1 MLLPKTSMTEDSVE
15 IARKSFTSSEIPRK
29 RTLSKGFRNSLSSRR
44 KRRKVSVIP
53 STDSNCSSPSSNS
66 TLRPVTV
73 KTWIQVASDVETYR
87 KLVEAG
93 AKTSTPVA
101 KQFQSMFIE
110 YFRRIQK
117 YDESGTKLHR
127 EKSRIEKRN
136 RRRSSKHKRK
146 YERKIQKLRQQQ
158 SKSDPGSAQLK
169 FWVMEV
175 LSGDEIQRLA
185 VTHSAL
191 RNNTES
197 SFFNLKEIR
206 RLEFVD
212 ASISEKEAAD
222 AILIKKKYRRL
233 TSIEKKLIRKTMN
246 HRGSRIV
253 QSRFGIDMSVSL
265 LKCLSPGVW
274 LNDEVVNF
282 WLGMVQERSNK
293 RASSSQYPK
302 EHQAKVFI
310 MNTFFWT
317 KLYNNGVY
325 TYRNVRRWTKKSR
338 LKKLGLETIFDL
350 DKFLIPV
357 HIGNTHWC
365 AGVINFKKK
374 RFEYYDSL
382 GGRNEK
388 FFKFSRRYL
397 FDESR
402 DKKGVDFCLDE
413 FEDFCPEDA
422 PQQGN
427 GSDCG
432 VFMLKFLEWACECRD
447 PRGPG
452 GFSQEHMRYFRRRTL
467 LEIIQSKL
475 LEE

>member
-1 MLLPKTSMTEDSVE
+1 MPRKTSMTEDSVE
-15 IARKSFTSSEIPRK
+15 IARKSFRSSENPRK
-29 RTLSKGFRNSLSSRR
+29 LSLSKGFRNPLCSSR
-44 KRRKVSVIP
+44 KRRKVSVI
-53 STDSNCSSPSSNS
+53 SSSDSNCSSPSIHS

-73 KTWIQVASDVETYR
+73 KTWIQVASNVEIYR

-93 AKTSTPVA
+93 AKTSTSLA
-101 KQFQSMFIE
+101 NRFQRMFME
-110 YFRRIQK
+110 YFRSMQK
-117 YDESGTKLHR
+117 YEESGTTPHR

-136 RRRSSKHKRK
+136 RLRSSKHKRK
-146 YERKIQKLRQQQ
+146 YQRKVRKLRQKQ

-175 LSGDEIQRLA
+175 LPGDEWQKLT

-191 RNNTES
+191 RKNTES
-197 SFFNLKEIR
+197 NLFSPQERR

-212 ASISEKEAAD
+212 AQISEKEAAD
-222 AILIKKKYRRL
+222 AILIKQKFRPL
-233 TSIEKKLIRKTMN
+233 TSIEKKVIRATM
-246 HRGSRIV
+246 RLPGSRIV
-253 QSRFGIDMSVSL
+253 QSRFGIEMSVRL

-282 WLGMVQERSNK
+282 WLGMIQERSNN
-293 RASSSQYPK
+293 RASSRQYPK

-325 TYRNVRRWTKKSR
+325 RYKNVRRWTKKSR

-382 GGRNEK
+382 GGRNEM
-388 FFKFSRRYL
+388 FFKFSKRYL

-413 FEDFCPEDA
+413 FEDFCPEDT

-447 PRGPG
+447 PRGEC
-452 GFSQEHMRYFRRRTL
+452 GFSQKHMRYFRRRTL
-467 LEIIQSKL
+467 LEIIQSSL